1 MENGKVKFYN
11 KERKYGFIAG
21 DNGRDYFFHSTG
33 ISADIYVTDGDKV
46 EFKVI
51 EGDKGPKAIDISP
64 IDWVVKIYINES
76 TPTFV
81 GFFVY
86 SPTHIVG

>member
-21 DNGRDYFFHSTG
+21 DNGEDYFFHSTG

-51 EGDKGPKAIDISP
+51 EGDKGPKATDISP
-64 IDWVVKIYINES
+64 IDWIVKIYINKQAPHS
-76 TPTFV
+76 W
-81 GFFVY
+81 GFLFIA
-86 SPTHIVG
+86 THTL